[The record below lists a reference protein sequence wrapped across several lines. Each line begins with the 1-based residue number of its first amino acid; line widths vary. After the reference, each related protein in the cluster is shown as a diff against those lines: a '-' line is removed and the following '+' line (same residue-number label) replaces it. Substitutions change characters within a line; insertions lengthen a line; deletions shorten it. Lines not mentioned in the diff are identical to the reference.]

1 VHKYL
6 VSEGVRDKIVL
17 MASGGIRT
25 ADDIAKTIALG
36 ADGAVVATAE
46 AVAVGCTHC
55 GNCERGRGCQVGI
68 TTTDPELSQLIDP
81 EWGETRIVN
90 LFEAWKKQLR
100 NILARFGLSS
110 IRELRGRTD
119 LLVRYK

>member
-1 VHKYL
+1 
-6 VSEGVRDKIVL
+6 

-25 ADDIAKTIALG
+25 ADDVAKAIALG
-36 ADGAVVATAE
+36 ADGCVIGTAE

-81 EWGETRIVN
+81 EGGEKRVGN
-90 LFEAWKKQLR
+90 LFNAWAKRLR
-100 NILARFGLSS
+100 MILGEVGLESV
-110 IRELRGRTD
+110 RELRGSKD
-119 LLVRYK
+119 LVGRYRCDCDEGPSD